1 MNRQSLQ
8 SLFAGVA
15 QRVLFDEPLARHTT
29 WRIGGPADVLVI
41 PDTLTEMKAA
51 LATAKRHELP
61 VFVLGRGSN
70 LLVKDGGMRGVVL
83 KLGDGFAAVETSG
96 CSLTALAGRTII
108 SAANIAIRSGLSGL
122 EFASLIPGTVG
133 GAVTMNAGAYGGEIK
148 DVLAKATVIDRAGEV
163 TEVLP
168 QELAFAYRR
177 SAVEEKGLVV
187 VEATF
192 ALKAGDRA
200 QMLERVRAWSER
212 RAATQPLSMP
222 NCGSVFRNPAG
233 DFSARLIEAA
243 GLKGHRIGNA
253 MISDL
258 HANFIVNLGQA
269 QATDALALMNLAQTA
284 VWERF
289 GVKLEPEVRVVGED
303 EARR

>member
-1 MNRQSLQ
+1 MDRRSLE
-8 SLFAGVA
+8 SVFAGVA
-15 QRVLFDEPLARHTT
+15 QSVLYDEPLVRHTT
-29 WRIGGPADVLVI
+29 WRIGGPADVLII
-41 PDTLTEMKAA
+41 PGTLTEVKAA
-51 LATAKRHELP
+51 LASAKRHELP

-70 LLVKDGGMRGVVL
+70 LLVKDGGIRGVVL
-83 KLGDGFAAVETSG
+83 KLGDDFAAVETSA
-96 CSLTALAGRTII
+96 CSLTALAGRTIV
-108 SAANIAIRSGLSGL
+108 SAAHIAIRRGLSGL
-122 EFASLIPGTVG
+122 EFATGIPGTVG
-133 GAVTMNAGAYGGEIK
+133 GAVTMNAGAHGGEIR

-163 TEVLP
+163 LEVLP
-168 QELAFAYRR
+168 QDLAFAYRH
-177 SAVEEKGLVV
+177 SDIGEKGLVV

-192 ALKAGDRA
+192 ALTAGDRA
-200 QMLERVRAWSER
+200 KMQERVRAWSR
-212 RAATQPLSMP
+212 RRLVSQPLSLP
-222 NCGSVFRNPAG
+222 SCGSVFRNPSG

-243 GLKGHRIGNA
+243 GLKGRRIGNA

-269 QATDALALMNLAQTA
+269 QAVDVMALMRLAQTE